1 MINVII
7 MASGYSKRMGSNKLL
22 LPYKNKPIIEH
33 VLDNVM
39 SSGLKSVTLVS
50 GQDEV
55 LEIGRLK
62 NVRTVYNS
70 HAQDGQSASIK
81 AGILNSPPCQGYM
94 FLTGDQPLLDME
106 TIKLLADTFEN
117 NKQFITVP
125 SFQGKKGNPVIFP
138 ERFKE
143 ELLELQ
149 GDTGGREIIKRH
161 PDSVIFVEVKNG
173 YVLWDIDTKED
184 YIKLQELNLGMRD
197 TVVIRG
203 GGDIASGTIQK
214 LFNCGFNV
222 LVLEI
227 ENPTAIRR
235 KISFCEAVYDGTT
248 VVEGVRARLAATIP
262 EIKKCWDEKVVPVA
276 VDPKGDLISLLK
288 PGIVVDAILAKKNLG
303 TNRSMAPLTIALG
316 PGFNAGSEVDV
327 VIETM
332 RGHNLGR
339 LIFSGSAAENTGI
352 PGTIEGYSIERVIYS
367 PAQGVIEN
375 LKEIGDVVS
384 KGDVIA
390 NVSGVE
396 VRAKIP
402 GILRGL
408 IRNGSKVR
416 KNTKIADIDPR
427 VSERANCFT
436 ITEKSRSIAGGVL
449 EAILYFKN
457 KEEAYV
463 YNE

>member
-1 MINVII
+1 
-7 MASGYSKRMGSNKLL
+7 MASGQSKRMGSNKLL
-22 LPYKNKPIIEH
+22 LPYKSKPIIEH
-33 VLDNVM
+33 VLDNVLA
-39 SSGLKSVTLVS
+39 SGLKSVTLVS

-55 LEIGRLK
+55 LEIARLK

-81 AGILNSPPCQGYM
+81 AGILNTPPCQGYM
-94 FLTGDQPLLDME
+94 FVAGDQPLLDPE
-106 TIKLLADTFEN
+106 TISLLAEMFEN

-125 SFQGKKGNPVIFP
+125 VFQGKKGNPVIFP

-143 ELLELQ
+143 ELLELR
-149 GDTGGREIIKRH
+149 GDTGGREIIKKH
-161 PDSVIFVEVKNG
+161 QDSVLFVEVKNG
-173 YVLWDIDTKED
+173 CVLWDIDTKED
-184 YIKLQELNLGMRD
+184 YVKLTGLQNGMGD

-227 ENPTAIRR
+227 ANPTAIRR
-235 KISFCEAVYDGTT
+235 KVSFCEAVYDGTA
-248 VVEGVRARLAATIP
+248 VVEGIKAKLAATIP
-262 EIKKCWDEKVVPVA
+262 EIKKCWDENIVPVA
-276 VDPKGDLISLLK
+276 VDPKGDLIQLLK

-303 TNRSMAPLTIALG
+303 TNRAMAPLTIALG
-316 PGFNAGSEVDV
+316 PGFNAGNDVDV

-332 RGHNLGR
+332 RGHDLGR
-339 LIFSGSAAENTGI
+339 LIFQGSATENTGI
-352 PGTIEGYSIERVIYS
+352 PAAVEGYSIERVIYS
-367 PAQGVIEN
+367 PDQGIIEN

-384 KGDVIA
+384 KDDAIA
-390 NVSGVE
+390 KVNGIE

-408 IRNGSKVR
+408 IRNGSKVN

-427 VSERANCFT
+427 ISEKANCFT

-449 EAILYFKN
+449 EAILYFRN
-457 KEEAYV
+457 KEG
-463 YNE
+463 